1 MSFSMFISVSG
12 KTDSWGKA
20 PRGRKLEMKQMFAL
34 LTMDFTVIPPPHPL
48 PLLKKK
54 FSWREK
60 KMLVNKI
67 SL

>member
-20 PRGRKLEMKQMFAL
+20 PSGRKLEMKQMFVL

-54 FSWREK
+54 LAGEK
-60 KMLVNKI
+60 RKC
-67 SL
+67 